1 MKKRLLF
8 PLLMLLLTS
17 CGFSRHIGNE
27 NLKPEMVTQIQKGKT
42 TQQDILSLFGP
53 PQTTRKQTIPKSD
66 GAAQVNLPVH
76 LTAVETWSYWSH
88 NTEGTAVVVPF
99 YAQTTTKSS
108 NYILTVFF
116 DESGTVIDYQTM
128 QNNY

>member
-1 MKKRLLF
+1 MKNVLL
-8 PLLMLLLTS
+8 PLLMLLLTG

-27 NLKPEMVTQIQKGKT
+27 NLKPDMVTQIQKGKT
-42 TQQDILSLFGP
+42 TQQDLLSLLGP
-53 PQTTRKQTIPKSD
+53 PQTTRKQTIPKST
-66 GAAQVNLPVH
+66 GNTPVNLPVH
-76 LTAVETWSYWSH
+76 LTAAETWSYWSH

-108 NYILTVFF
+108 NFILTVYF
-116 DESGTVIDYQTM
+116 DETGTVIDYQTM